1 MDPLLIGGAVLG
13 LPIHFVVQM
22 ALLRMAAGTRQGHDQ
37 LDWVPAAMVTFV
49 GTVLSLAFLAM
60 AVAVFG
66 SNSGALWLVTP
77 AVVVAYGIPLMGL
90 AQLDP
95 SDAMVA
101 GAIVSALTALTYGG
115 VYYAWAWVNIAS
127 A

>member
-1 MDPLLIGGAVLG
+1 
-13 LPIHFVVQM
+13 
-22 ALLRMAAGTRQGHDQ
+22 
-37 LDWVPAAMVTFV
+37 
-49 GTVLSLAFLAM
+49 
-60 AVAVFG
+60 
-66 SNSGALWLVTP
+66 
-77 AVVVAYGIPLMGL
+77 MGL